1 MEIMDVFN
9 ELIVLLTGLLGL
21 IGTGI
26 STYIAF
32 KNWQAT
38 QKEKTKAE
46 RWNLVM
52 SIADIAM
59 KEAERSLSS
68 GAEKKELAL
77 NIIKASANSAG
88 LDLDPFMNQLDDY
101 IDQTIK
107 FVNEMNEVSK

>member
-32 KNWQAT
+32 KNWLAT

-46 RWNLVM
+46 HWNLVM
-52 SIADIAM
+52 GIADIAM

-77 NIIKASANSAG
+77 NIVRASASSG
-88 LDLDPFMNQLDDY
+88 
-101 IDQTIK
+101 TT
-107 FVNEMNEVSK
+107 